1 MTIVCVGIWLL
12 LSEIFPTRLRG
23 MFMGSAIF
31 AMWIANFLI
40 SLAFPMLLASVGLSG
55 AFLIF
60 ALIGIASGIFV
71 IKCIPETRNRSLEQ
85 IEHYLHDW
93 LSDEVETPPLPA
105 PGRKAEIH

>member
-12 LSEIFPTRLRG
+12 LSEIFPTCLRG

-40 SLAFPMLLASVGLSG
+40 
-55 AFLIF
+55 F
-60 ALIGIASGIFV
+60 ALIGIFV